1 MILDASVAAKW
12 FLSDEDM
19 IVEARSLRDALI
31 SERIRLAAPPTIWT
45 EVGTGI
51 VRAAR
56 RRLLDASDA
65 LALADQA
72 RELSRLIDVVRVD
85 MAEIVRTAL
94 SVGIGANDAAYLAA
108 ALQQESSVITA
119 DQGMLERG
127 RAHGYDVVWLGD
139 VSLRDGVLVDTPQG
153 YQG

>member
-45 EVGTGI
+45 EVGNGI

-94 SVGIGANDAAYLAA
+94 SVGIGANDAAYL
-108 ALQQESSVITA
+108 EI
-119 DQGMLERG
+119 G
-127 RAHGYDVVWLGD
+127 RA
-139 VSLRDGVLVDTPQG
+139 SCRERVL
-153 YQG
+153 

>member
-45 EVGTGI
+45 EVGNGI

-94 SVGIGANDAAYLAA
+94 SVGIGAYDAEYLAA

-119 DQGMLERG
+119 DQGMLELG

-139 VSLRDGVLVDTPQG
+139 VTLRDGVLVDTPQG
-153 YQG
+153 YQV